1 MKKIVKFI
9 FMLVPAVCF
18 ALAVYYLTDYAYS
31 KLLETNAAFNMLIS
45 SADTIEREADAKLN
59 ESLEEEFIVIDNEPE
74 IITKSDETIPTINYG
89 SRWATLNI
97 DGWNTKDIPVYFGD
111 TDDILSKGAGQWN
124 SSFFC
129 GLGKNCVLSA
139 HFMTWF
145 YEIEDTE
152 IGDEV
157 TMQTIYGTYKYEV
170 TDKFIFNQSD
180 SSALTADY
188 GGDTLLIYTCYPR
201 SNGVNLTNQ
210 RIALVCSLTKGVLYE
225 NKYQ

>member
-1 MKKIVKFI
+1 MKNILKLI

-31 KLLETNAAFNMLIS
+31 NLLETNSMFNMLIS
-45 SADTIEREADAKLN
+45 SADAIDREADALLN
-59 ESLEEEFIVIDNEPE
+59 ETLEEEFIVLEDVPE
-74 IITKSDETIPTINYG
+74 IIVESKETIPAIAYG

-97 DGWNTKDIPVYFGD
+97 EGWTTTDIPVYFGD
-111 TDDILSKGAGQWN
+111 SDDILSKGAGQWN
-124 SSFFC
+124 GSYFC
-129 GLGKNCVLSA
+129 GLGKNCVLST

-170 TDKFIFNQSD
+170 TDKFIFSD
-180 SSALTADY
+180 SKSSVLTADY

-225 NKYQ
+225 SKYQ

>member
-1 MKKIVKFI
+1 MKKIAKLI
-9 FMLVPAVCF
+9 FLLVPAVCF
-18 ALAVYYLTDYAYS
+18 TFAVYYLTDYAYS
-31 KLLETNAAFNMLIS
+31 KLLETNAVFNMLIS
-45 SADTIEREADAKLN
+45 SADAIDRDADAIIID
-59 ESLEEEFIVIDNEPE
+59 SLEEEFIPLDDAPDVILES
-74 IITKSDETIPTINYG
+74 KETIPAIHYG

-97 DGWNTKDIPVYFGD
+97 DSWDTKDIPVYFGD
-111 TDDILSKGAGQWN
+111 NDEILADGAGQWN
-124 SSFFC
+124 GSFFC

-157 TMQTIYGTYKYEV
+157 TMQTTYGTYKYEV
-170 TDKFIFNQSD
+170 TDKFIFTQSD

-188 GGDTLLIYTCYPR
+188 GGDTLLLYTCYPR

-225 NKYQ
+225 SKYQ